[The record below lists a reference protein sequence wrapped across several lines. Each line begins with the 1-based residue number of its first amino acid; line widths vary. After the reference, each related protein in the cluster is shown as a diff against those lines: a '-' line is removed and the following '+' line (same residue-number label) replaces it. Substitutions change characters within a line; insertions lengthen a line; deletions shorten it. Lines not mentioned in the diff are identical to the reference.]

1 MCKGGKGEKSDGK
14 KDKKFT
20 FIRSREAIFKY
31 DGKRGKGARRRGK
44 GERKI
49 INMHLLKAY
58 KARYKSDV
66 KIDGKKDHNM
76 HLLEEWQGCLKCG
89 VLIDRNKG

>member
-31 DGKRGKGARRRGK
+31 DGKRGKRC
-44 GERKI
+44 E
-49 INMHLLKAY
+49 
-58 KARYKSDV
+58 KARKG
-66 KIDGKKDHNM
+66 GKKDN
-76 HLLEEWQGCLKCG
+76 QYAFIKS
-89 VLIDRNKG
+89 IQD